1 MRLSEDRI
9 SHLAHIVSDGVWKDD
24 LVDFNDDELVL
35 HEIKRAITDY
45 LKVEDDADTAARDKI
60 RSLSRDVPEGS
71 REWDILYR
79 KYFEEELSK
88 KGFQYGEFKAKK

>member
-9 SHLAHIVSDGVWKDD
+9 SHIAHLISDGIWNDD
-24 LVDFNDDELVL
+24 LVDFVDDKKVL
-35 HEIKRAITDY
+35 DEIKLTITKY
-45 LKVEDDADTAARDKI
+45 LHVEDEADTAARDKI

-71 REWDILYR
+71 REWEILYR

-88 KGFQYGEFKAKK
+88 KKFRP